1 MLIEF
6 CKDIAEDACNAKSR
20 ALQVLDYLLMA
31 HRLGK
36 HLIFFPH
43 EVVSILVNSELNAS
57 IRRECISIGKQTST
71 IGAFSHRISIKLV
84 VTQNEYTPEENQKVI
99 QFNPYYNNSFELYE
113 ETHLLTENL
122 LDADF
127 YLALVSYYKRK
138 AKVNS
143 VNVCFFPL
151 QGGGDTVNLVMEKEI
166 TLGHHLCIAIVD
178 SDMKYQ
184 GCVQGNTCKQLVE
197 TLKRNKSPF
206 CGIYCMHQVREIENL
221 IPFHLICECTNY
233 KNHKLI
239 KENFDFDMS
248 FFDMKEGIRLK
259 NLSDVR
265 FVDYWRA
272 ILGVHHRDYSKMIK
286 KEVQNR
292 SKKRKSK
299 LIDNIVLD
307 GFGSKLLPCIWE
319 KGQNELMRIEDYQLT
334 ISQKKEWLGI
344 GQAIFDWCCSGK
356 SKN

>member
-1 MLIEF
+1 MLIEL
-6 CKDIAEDACNAKSR
+6 CKDIAEDACKGKHR

-43 EVVSILVNSELNAS
+43 EVVTILACSEMNDS
-57 IRRECISIGKQTST
+57 IRRECISIGKQTSS
-71 IGAFSHRISIKLV
+71 IGALSHRISIKLV
-84 VTQNEYTPEENQKVI
+84 VTQNEYVPGENQKVI
-99 QFNPYYNNSFELYE
+99 QFNPYSNNSFELYE

-138 AKVNS
+138 EKVNS

-151 QGGGDTVNLVMEKEI
+151 QGGGDTINLVMEKEI
-166 TLGHHLCIAIVD
+166 MLGHHLCIAIVD

-184 GCVQGNTCKQLVE
+184 GCVQGNTCKQLLE
-197 TLKRNKSPF
+197 TLRKGNSSF
-206 CGIYCMHQVREIENL
+206 CGIYSMQQVREIENL
-221 IPFHLICECTNY
+221 IPYHLICKCTNY

-265 FVDYWRA
+265 FVDYWRT
-272 ILGVHHRDYSKMIK
+272 ILSVHHRDYSKMIK

-292 SKKRKSK
+292 SKRRKSR

-319 KGQNELMRIEDYQLT
+319 KDQNELMRIEDYQLT
-334 ISQKKEWLGI
+334 ISQKKEWMGI
-344 GQAIFDWCCSGK
+344 GQAIFDWCCAGK

>member
-1 MLIEF
+1 
-6 CKDIAEDACNAKSR
+6 
-20 ALQVLDYLLMA
+20 
-31 HRLGK
+31 
-36 HLIFFPH
+36 
-43 EVVSILVNSELNAS
+43 
-57 IRRECISIGKQTST
+57 
-71 IGAFSHRISIKLV
+71 
-84 VTQNEYTPEENQKVI
+84 
-99 QFNPYYNNSFELYE
+99 
-113 ETHLLTENL
+113 
-122 LDADF
+122 
-127 YLALVSYYKRK
+127 
-138 AKVNS
+138 
-143 VNVCFFPL
+143 
-151 QGGGDTVNLVMEKEI
+151 
-166 TLGHHLCIAIVD
+166 
-178 SDMKYQ
+178 
-184 GCVQGNTCKQLVE
+184 
-197 TLKRNKSPF
+197 
-206 CGIYCMHQVREIENL
+206 MHQVREIENL

-265 FVDYWRA
+265 FVDYWRS
-272 ILGVHHRDYSKMIK
+272 ILDVHHRDYSKMIK

-307 GFGSKLLPCIWE
+307 GFGSKLLPCIWK
-319 KGQNELMRIEDYQLT
+319 KGQNELMRIDDHQLT